1 MELDV
6 RTLVTP
12 TLARVTVRGEV
23 DLETGPPLRDHLAA
37 TLLRAP
43 ELVLDLRGVSFIDST
58 GLQALV
64 ATRRRANLT
73 GERFRL
79 LVAPGGPVARI
90 LHLTGLDGAFE
101 VAELADGVVVPDLPE
116 PVAEVPVEVGM
127 DTKAAGQRSAD
138 NGRPA

>member
-6 RTLVTP
+6 RTSVTP
-12 TLARVTVRGEV
+12 TVARVIVRGEI

-79 LVAPGGPVARI
+79 VVAPGGAVARI

-101 VAELADGVVVPDLPE
+101 VDELADEPSAALP
-116 PVAEVPVEVGM
+116 AEAGEAPVELGL
-127 DTKAAGQRSAD
+127 DSKAEHRSAG

>member
-6 RTLVTP
+6 RTTVT
-12 TLARVTVRGEV
+12 TTVARVIVRGEV

-43 ELVLDLRGVSFIDST
+43 ELVLDLRGVTFIDST

-101 VAELADGVVVPDLPE
+101 VDELADEPSSALPE
-116 PVAEVPVEVGM
+116 GAGEVPVELGL
-127 DTKAAGQRSAD
+127 DAKTPGHRSAG